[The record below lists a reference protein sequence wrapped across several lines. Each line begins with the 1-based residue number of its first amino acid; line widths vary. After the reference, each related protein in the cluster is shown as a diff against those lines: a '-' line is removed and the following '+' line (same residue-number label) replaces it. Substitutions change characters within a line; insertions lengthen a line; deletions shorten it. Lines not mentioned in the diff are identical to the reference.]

1 MTATGSK
8 DLGVGKCI
16 QKKKKKKKRRFQA
29 GGMKERKQENH

>member
-16 QKKKKKKKRRFQA
+16 QKKKKKKRRFQA